1 MSTTIDRTSE
11 TEFHSGQS
19 KNGRTLTKALLVAGV
34 LSSVLYGVM
43 MLAFRYDGYSVT
55 SQTVSELS
63 AWGVS
68 TRPLWVALGAV
79 YTVLVVAFGL
89 GVWLSA
95 GDGRSLRTL
104 GGLMIAYGFLGVAW
118 PLAAMHQRE
127 VLAAGGATLADT
139 AHLALAGTSV
149 LLMFSAMV
157 MGAIAFR
164 GWFRIYSAVTI
175 AALLAFGGL
184 TASLAPRVQANLP
197 TPWVGVWERINVG
210 VFLLWVVV
218 VAVML
223 LRTGSSFRARHVRR
237 RST

>member
-11 TEFHSGQS
+11 TAVRGVRTE
-19 KNGRTLTKALLVAGV
+19 NEETLTKALLVAGI
-34 LSSVLYGVM
+34 LSSVIYGVM

-79 YTVLVVAFGL
+79 YTVLVVAFGI
-89 GVWLSA
+89 GVLRSA
-95 GDGRSLRTL
+95 GDRRRLRTL
-104 GGLMIAYGFLGVAW
+104 GGLLIAYGILGVAW

-157 MGAIAFR
+157 VGAIAFR
-164 GWFRIYSAVTI
+164 GWFRVYSVVTI
-175 AALLAFGGL
+175 LALLAFGAL
-184 TASLAPRVQANLP
+184 TASVAPRVQANLP
-197 TPWVGVWERINVG
+197 TPGIGVWERINIG

-223 LRTGSSFRARHVRR
+223 LRSRAPRADRR
-237 RST
+237 T